1 MTKGDLSQEWKNGS
15 VFTNQSMWYNTL
27 TNRNNN
33 LIITSTEEEIAFDK
47 VHHPFLLK
55 TINKVAIEGMYLNL
69 IKTIYDKPTAN
80 ILNYEKLKAFP
91 LRSRTRQECPLLPLL
106 FHIVLKAL
114 TREITE
120 EKEIKRVPI
129 VAQ

>member
-1 MTKGDLSQEWKNGS
+1 
-15 VFTNQSMWYNTL
+15 
-27 TNRNNN
+27 
-33 LIITSTEEEIAFDK
+33 
-47 VHHPFLLK
+47 
-55 TINKVAIEGMYLNL
+55 MYLNL

-91 LRSRTRQECPLLPLL
+91 LRSRTRQECTLLPPL